1 MWRTVLH
8 QHPSPLFPWA
18 VVLALAFWAAL
29 LESRGRRVSGP
40 ILLALLGLAIAAGAI
55 VGGSA
60 GALEAALTGLA
71 LSLPYT
77 VLAAARGRRS
87 GLADGALMGVIGAW
101 LGLQGGATVLLS
113 VSLAGVLYALGFAMH
128 RRRLA
133 VALAATSGVARV
145 VVWSVLGADGPDGHR
160 GGRRR
165 GPGSRIGAG
174 GGGATE
180 ELPCGPAIFAGV
192 LIAAVGTLLW

>member
-8 QHPSPLFPWA
+8 QHPWPLLPWA
-18 VVLALAFWAAL
+18 VALGLALSAAL
-29 LESRGRRVSGP
+29 LESRGRRVSGG
-40 ILLALLGLAIAAGAI
+40 IQLALLGLAIAVGAAI
-55 VGGSA
+55 GGSA
-60 GALEAALTGLA
+60 GALEALLTAVALA
-71 LSLPYT
+71 LPYT
-77 VLAAARGRRS
+77 VLAALRGRRS

-101 LGLQGGATVLLS
+101 LGLQWGATVLLS
-113 VSLAGVLYALGFAMH
+113 VSLAGVLYALGYAMH

-145 VVWSVLGADGPDGHR
+145 VVWSVLGAE
-160 GGRRR
+160 GRR
-165 GPGSRIGAG
+165 GSAAG
-174 GGGATE
+174 GGSGMAE

>member
-1 MWRTVLH
+1 M
-8 QHPSPLFPWA
+8 
-18 VVLALAFWAAL
+18 
-29 LESRGRRVSGP
+29 
-40 ILLALLGLAIAAGAI
+40 
-55 VGGSA
+55 
-60 GALEAALTGLA
+60 
-71 LSLPYT
+71 
-77 VLAAARGRRS
+77 
-87 GLADGALMGVIGAW
+87 
-101 LGLQGGATVLLS
+101 LLS

-145 VVWSVLGADGPDGHR
+145 VVWSVLGADGH
-160 GGRRR
+160 GGAPR
-165 GPGSRIGAG
+165 GPGGRIGAE

>member
-8 QHPSPLFPWA
+8 QHPSPFFPWA
-18 VVLALAFWAAL
+18 VALGLAFWAAT

-40 ILLALLGLAIAAGAI
+40 VLLVLLGLAVGAGAI

-60 GALEAALTGLA
+60 GALEALLTGAA
-71 LSLPYT
+71 LWLPYA
-77 VLAAARGRRS
+77 VLAAARGRKS

-145 VVWSVLGADGPDGHR
+145 VVWSVLGADGHG
-160 GGRRR
+160 GGRRG
-165 GPGSRIGAG
+165 GPGSIGAG

>member
-1 MWRTVLH
+1 
-8 QHPSPLFPWA
+8 
-18 VVLALAFWAAL
+18 
-29 LESRGRRVSGP
+29 VSGP
-40 ILLALLGLAIAAGAI
+40 ILLALLGLAIGSGAI

-60 GALEAALTGLA
+60 GALEALLTGAA
-71 LSLPYT
+71 LWLPYA
-77 VLAAARGRRS
+77 VLAAARGRKS

-145 VVWSVLGADGPDGHR
+145 VVWSVLGADGGGRR
-160 GGRRR
+160 GGRS
-165 GPGSRIGAG
+165 GPIGAE

>member
-1 MWRTVLH
+1 MWRSVLH
-8 QHPSPLFPWA
+8 QHPWPLLPW
-18 VVLALAFWAAL
+18 VVALALALFAAM
-29 LESRGRRVSGP
+29 LESRGRRVSAA
-40 ILLALLGLAIAAGAI
+40 IQLALLGLAIAAGAA

-60 GALEAALTGLA
+60 GALEALLTAVALC
-71 LSLPYT
+71 LPYT
-77 VLAAARGRRS
+77 VLAAVRGRPS

-101 LGLQGGATVLLS
+101 LGLQWGATVLLS
-113 VSLAGVLYALGFAMH
+113 VSLAGVLYALGYAMH

-145 VVWSVLGADGPDGHR
+145 VVWSVLGADG
-160 GGRRR
+160 RRS
-165 GPGSRIGAG
+165 GPGGTAGAG
-174 GGGATE
+174 GGIGTE